1 MKKLYALFMILPLG
15 ICSGIYPFLPSQIPA
30 HYNALNQ
37 VDRYGSKNEIF
48 ILPVVVILF
57 GMFML
62 AMSKVAK
69 KQERSKEKSNDERI
83 CLYVG
88 LLSLILF
95 NVICCFFLYCDFNQI
110 VNLNSLKIDLMQISF
125 GFIGLMFILIGNQMT
140 KLRRNVII
148 GLRTPWSMKNDDVWK
163 KCQRFAGIGMIVVG
177 ILLIISSFCLKG
189 TVNLCM
195 SMGLILIDAFVDIVY
210 SYRVSRREA

>member
-15 ICSGIYPFLPSQIPA
+15 ICSGIYPFLPTQIPA

-48 ILPVVVILF
+48 ILPVMIILF
-57 GMFML
+57 GLFML

-110 VNLNSLKIDLMQISF
+110 GNLNSLKIYTKISK
-125 GFIGLMFILIGNQMT
+125 FIEI
-140 KLRRNVII
+140 
-148 GLRTPWSMKNDDVWK
+148 
-163 KCQRFAGIGMIVVG
+163 
-177 ILLIISSFCLKG
+177 
-189 TVNLCM
+189 
-195 SMGLILIDAFVDIVY
+195 
-210 SYRVSRREA
+210 